1 MRLVQRYPEGVTTR
15 PGPGVTANRSILGC
29 MNDQAFT
36 IEVGTEHRG
45 DLDLVDAAS
54 VNDRLRRH
62 IHLTMDGYA
71 IDRARAR
78 LTVT

>member
-1 MRLVQRYPEGVTTR
+1 
-15 PGPGVTANRSILGC
+15 